1 MPNCNNSPKPQNVL
15 FSTLGIHKKPFGF
28 CGLNT
33 FNFDIPTT
41 FFTIHNS
48 RLNRLIT
55 TKF

>member
-33 FNFDIPTT
+33 FNFDIRHFSQYSTPG
-41 FFTIHNS
+41 
-48 RLNRLIT
+48 
-55 TKF
+55 